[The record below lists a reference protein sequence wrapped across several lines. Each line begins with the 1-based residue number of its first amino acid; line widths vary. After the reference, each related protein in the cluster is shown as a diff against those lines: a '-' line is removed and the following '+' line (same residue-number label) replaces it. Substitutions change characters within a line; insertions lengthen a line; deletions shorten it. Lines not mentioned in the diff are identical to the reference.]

1 VKFLDRIACAIT
13 VCHRALELLRF
24 TDLECHYGA
33 RRIFSGVSGVLAD
46 GQRVGLV
53 GPNGAGKS
61 SLLRLLAGVD
71 MPYGGTIVRA
81 KDAKLGY
88 LAQSVADETEATL
101 AELIEAALSRATYEE
116 YGLRNSML
124 RAMLSAFGFEAESYD
139 RPLREFS
146 GGQRAKAALA
156 HLLIDDPD
164 YLILDEP
171 TNHLDIQTVRWLE
184 EFIASDKRAYV
195 IVSHDRY
202 FLDRVATQIW
212 EIERERFH
220 LYAPAVPAYTKYLE
234 QKEARLEEERRAYE
248 QFVEERDKRRSTIA
262 GLRATHTSSDYSQVR
277 SREKQLAR
285 MEQTL
290 QAPQPQSAPSP
301 IAVRLQS
308 ARRAGQAFAF
318 EAKGLTKAY
327 SAPLFTNLTIDVQQG
342 ERVGIVGANGAG
354 KSTLLRILAGQLP
367 ADRGSVRYNPASHA
381 AYFAQNTHEQLDV
394 TASAV
399 AAVLSVAG
407 VTPERARN
415 LLGRMRISGD
425 AADKPVSAFSGGERR
440 RIMLAC
446 LMARSA
452 DVLLLDE
459 PTNDL
464 DIDSREALEAVLSE
478 YEGAIVVVS
487 HDRYLLNRL
496 CDRVLWLDS
505 GDWGVLDGGYE
516 AYEEAQR
523 EREHEAREREQRS
536 RESRPKT
543 SKVTPLK
550 QRSQLET
557 QVARVEREIAKIDA
571 RRAAIDAI
579 FADPATYD
587 DRDRVKS
594 LQDEALELEAQSA
607 SAVLRWEQLLEQLE
621 QF

>member
-1 VKFLDRIACAIT
+1 M
-13 VCHRALELLRF
+13 ELFRF

-33 RRIFSGVSGVLAD
+33 RRIFGDVSGVLGD
-46 GQRVGLV
+46 GQRIGLV

-71 MPYGGTIVRA
+71 VPYGGTIVRA

-88 LAQSVADETEATL
+88 LAQSVADETQATL
-101 AELIEAALSRATYEE
+101 SQLIDAALSRASYEE

-124 RAMLSAFGFEAESYD
+124 RAMLAAFGFEPESFD

-184 EFIASDKRAYV
+184 EFIAADKRAYI

-220 LYAPAVPAYTKYLE
+220 IYAPETPAYTRYLE
-234 QKEARLEEERRAYE
+234 QKEARLEAERRAYE
-248 QFVEERDKRRSTIA
+248 QFVEERDKRRATIA

-285 MEQTL
+285 MEEAL
-290 QAPQPQSAPSP
+290 QAPQPQSSAAP

-308 ARRAGQAFAF
+308 ARRAGNAFAF
-318 EAKGLTKAY
+318 EAKGLAKAY
-327 SAPLFTNLTIDVQQG
+327 ASPLFTNLGVDLQQG
-342 ERVGIVGANGAG
+342 ERLGIVGPNGAG
-354 KSTLLRILAGQLP
+354 KSTLLRILAGELEP
-367 ADRGSVRYNPASHA
+367 ERGTVRYNPASHA

-394 TASAV
+394 ARSAV
-399 AAVLSVAG
+399 DAVLAAAD

-415 LLGRMRISGD
+415 LLGRMRVSGD
-425 AADKPVSAFSGGERR
+425 AADKPVGAFSGGERR

-464 DIDSREALEAVLSE
+464 DIDSREALEGVLSE
-478 YEGAIVVVS
+478 YAGAIVVVS
-487 HDRYLLNRL
+487 HDRYLLSRL
-496 CDRVLWLDS
+496 CDRVLWIE
-505 GDWGVLDGGYE
+505 GGQWGVLDGGYE
-516 AYEEAQR
+516 AYEATQRDR
-523 EREHEAREREQRS
+523 ERAARERAQQG
-536 RESRPKT
+536 REPKQKA
-543 SKVTPLK
+543 SKLTPLK
-550 QRSQLET
+550 QRSNLET
-557 QVARVEREIAKIDA
+557 QVSRVEREIAKIDA
-571 RRAAIDAI
+571 RRAEIDGL
-579 FADPATYD
+579 FADPSTYE
-587 DRDRVKS
+587 DRDRVKA
-594 LQDEALELEAQSA
+594 LQEETQALEEAGAQ
-607 SAVLRWEQLLEQLE
+607 AVLRWEALLSELE
-621 QF
+621 RLP

>member
-1 VKFLDRIACAIT
+1 M
-13 VCHRALELLRF
+13 ELLRF
-24 TDLECHYGA
+24 TNLECHYGA
-33 RRIFSGVSGVLAD
+33 RRIFSGLSGVLSD

-71 MPYGGTIVRA
+71 APYGGTVVRA

-88 LAQSVADETEATL
+88 LAQSVADETQATL
-101 AELIEAALSRATYEE
+101 AQLIEAALGRVADEE

-124 RAMLSAFGFEAESYD
+124 RAMLSAFGFEPESYD

-184 EFIASDKRAYV
+184 EFIAADKRAYI

-220 LYAPAVPAYTKYLE
+220 IYEAATPAYTRYLE

-248 QFVEERDKRRSTIA
+248 QFVEERDKRRATIA

-285 MEQTL
+285 IEATME
-290 QAPQPQSAPSP
+290 APVPQSAAPP

-308 ARRAGQAFAF
+308 ARRAGSAFAF
-318 EAKGLTKAY
+318 EAKGLAKAY
-327 SAPLFTNLTIDVQQG
+327 SMPLFANLSVDVQQG
-342 ERVGIVGANGAG
+342 ERLGIVGPNGAG
-354 KSTLLRILAGQLP
+354 KSTLLRILAGELVP
-367 ADRGSVRYNPASHA
+367 DRGTVRYNPASHA

-394 TASAV
+394 TRSAVEAVLASAGV
-399 AAVLSVAG
+399 A
-407 VTPERARN
+407 PERARN
-415 LLGRMRISGD
+415 LLGRMRISGE

-464 DIDSREALEAVLSE
+464 DIDSREALESVLSE

-496 CDRVLWLDS
+496 CDRVLWIE
-505 GDWGVLDGGYE
+505 GAQWGVLDGGYE
-516 AYEEAQR
+516 AYEATQRDR
-523 EREHEAREREQRS
+523 ERAARERAQQKREQ
-536 RESRPKT
+536 KQKA
-543 SKVTPLK
+543 SKLTPLK

-557 QVARVEREIAKIDA
+557 QVARVEREIAKIDT
-571 RRAAIDAI
+571 RRGEIDAL

-587 DRDRVKS
+587 DRTRVKA
-594 LQDEALELEAQSA
+594 LQEEVQTLETQSA
-607 SAVLRWEQLLEQLE
+607 EAVLRWEQLLEQLE
-621 QF
+621 SFG

>member
-1 VKFLDRIACAIT
+1 MEF
-13 VCHRALELLRF
+13 LRF

-46 GQRVGLV
+46 GQHIGLV

-71 MPYGGTIVRA
+71 IPFGGTIVRA

-88 LAQSVADETEATL
+88 LAQSVADETQATL
-101 AELIEAALSRATYEE
+101 AQLVDAALSRASYEE

-124 RAMLSAFGFEAESYD
+124 RAMLAAFGFEPESFE

-156 HLLIDDPD
+156 HVLIDDPD

-184 EFIASDKRAYV
+184 EFIAADKRAYA

-212 EIERERFH
+212 ELERERFIT
-220 LYAPAVPAYTKYLE
+220 YAPAKPAYSGYVE
-234 QKEARLEEERRAYE
+234 QKQARLEEERRAYE
-248 QFVEERDKRRSTIA
+248 QFVEERDKRRATIA

-277 SREKQLAR
+277 SREKQLVR
-285 MEQTL
+285 MEQEV
-290 QAPQPQSAPSP
+290 QAPPPQAAAAP

-308 ARRAGQAFAF
+308 ARRAGSAFAF
-318 EAKGLTKAY
+318 EAKGLSKAY
-327 SAPLFTNLTIDVQQG
+327 DKPLFTNVSIDVQQG
-342 ERVGIVGANGAG
+342 ERIGIVGPNGAG
-354 KSTLLRILAGQLP
+354 KSTLLRILAEQLP
-367 ADRGSVRYNPASHA
+367 PDRGTARYNPASHA
-381 AYFAQNTHEQLDV
+381 AYFAQNTHDQLDTTRSAV
-394 TASAV
+394 DAVLAASA
-399 AAVLSVAG
+399 

-415 LLGRMRISGD
+415 LLGRMRISGEE
-425 AADKPVSAFSGGERR
+425 ADKPVSAFSGGERR

-464 DIDSREALEAVLSE
+464 DIDSREALESVLAE
-478 YEGAIVVVS
+478 YEGAVAVVS

-496 CDRVLWLDS
+496 CDRVLWIED
-505 GDWGVLDGGYE
+505 GQWGVLDGGYE
-516 AYEEAQR
+516 AYERTQR
-523 EREHEAREREQRS
+523 ERERSARERAQQA
-536 RESRPKT
+536 REAKPKA
-543 SKVTPLK
+543 SKLTPLK
-550 QRSQLET
+550 QRSNLET
-557 QVARVEREIAKIDA
+557 QIARVEREIAKIDA
-571 RRAAIDAI
+571 RRAEIDAL
-579 FADPATYD
+579 FADAATYD
-587 DRDRVKS
+587 DRDRVRV
-594 LQDEALELEAQSA
+594 LQEEVETLESSSAQALSRWEALLHELESL
-607 SAVLRWEQLLEQLE
+607 S
-621 QF
+621 